1 MTPSCCLLF
10 FLFFFF
16 FFVENYKLKNSVAS
30 RHAVC
35 VLNSTFEVFFPVT
48 FHSVKADTY
57 ALLSDKV
64 ASSRPLSSR
73 NNIGG
78 LVGTYR
84 SGA

>member
-1 MTPSCCLLF
+1 MDREMTPSCCLLF
-10 FLFFFF
+10 FS
-16 FFVENYKLKNSVAS
+16 FVENYKLKSSVAG

-78 LVGTYR
+78 LLVGTYR